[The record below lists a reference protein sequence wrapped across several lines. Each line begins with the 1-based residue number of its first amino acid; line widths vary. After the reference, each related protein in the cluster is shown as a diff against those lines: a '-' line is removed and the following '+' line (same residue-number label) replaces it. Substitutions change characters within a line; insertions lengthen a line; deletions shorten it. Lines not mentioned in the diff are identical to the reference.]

1 MTGPNPSHD
10 PASALKEPVIS
21 YGAIVRD
28 DPPADTHDEQASLLG
43 RPRPGSRR
51 PSLSVSMLSLSQ
63 DRRRQLLFIVLLVFI
78 AICIDIGAS
87 MLVAPMQRIY
97 ESIICRDYYREH
109 DPTMIGKDR
118 EVEEGLCKVPHVQ
131 LELAKLRAWLGL
143 MESLP
148 GLVLTIPYGILA
160 DRIGRKPVAL
170 MALAGY
176 LMDLAWLLMEANR
189 EAYFYNVFPL
199 YLLLIGP
206 LFQCFGG
213 SGAVFTSVATTMI
226 ADAVAPGQR

>member
-1 MTGPNPSHD
+1 MLCIRLNILPPIAHRYPSSWLGRCTLCSDHHQRRPSPFTMTGPNPSHD

-148 GLVLTIPYGILA
+148 G
-160 DRIGRKPVAL
+160 
-170 MALAGY
+170 
-176 LMDLAWLLMEANR
+176 E
-189 EAYFYNVFPL
+189 
-199 YLLLIGP
+199 
-206 LFQCFGG
+206 
-213 SGAVFTSVATTMI
+213 
-226 ADAVAPGQR
+226 